1 MLCMYEAPGLIPAT
15 SRHWFCLGTSLVA
28 QMVKN
33 PPANAGDTGDGGLI
47 PGLGRSPG
55 EGMATHFSIFAWR
68 IPWTEEPGH
77 RVPMSQ
83 TQLNDL
89 AHSRAQIIS
98 PSQELGNI
106 FSLCLVHKT
115 FNNFLIMGLFLIVT
129 PFYSNIFT

>member
-1 MLCMYEAPGLIPAT
+1 M
-15 SRHWFCLGTSLVA
+15 
-28 QMVKN
+28 
-33 PPANAGDTGDGGLI
+33 I

-77 RVPMSQ
+77 RVPTSQ